1 MLKNTLNRNIK
12 NILMAIG
19 RIAFSTFLSVVV
31 YVIVYFSGE
40 WLSQRFLDVNKCDM
54 HWGISLQYAII
65 CFSIV
70 MLIGNTIFILV
81 KNKRIHH
88 IVIISSCVLTFFTAF
103 FIGSIMFRPYR
114 TLLLCICGIVGVV
127 ISAIYLIT
135 CRKRMISTQPKR

>member
-1 MLKNTLNRNIK
+1 MLRNSLNGNNK

-40 WLSQRFLDVNKCDM
+40 WFSRRLLDVNQYDM

-81 KNKRIHH
+81 RNKRIHY
-88 IVIISSCVLTFFTAF
+88 IVMISSCVLSFFTAF

-114 TLLLCICGIVGVV
+114 TLLLCISGIVGVV
-127 ISAIYLIT
+127 ISTIYLIT